1 MNVNRFATLAQPRHE
16 ATSSGSAFHWF
27 WAIIAGFSVPI
38 LIVIFGMVAALIEY
52 GELPR
57 TTASFARETGN
68 QHTVELGTYLN
79 IPVPSAFATQAP
91 FAQLTEL
98 VIIAIAISGIFCF
111 AVWMN
116 RRSSD
121 HRTREVVKN
130 LHQRL
135 LQQSLRRAESEGAA
149 AQRSRA
155 RQLISNDLPE
165 LGIGLSL
172 WHRVI
177 PRSVLML
184 GGCVVL
190 ALLVNVWL
198 AILAVI
204 SGAGL
209 WRLYSWMRSPDWLQM
224 SRFEIPKIRERLVSL
239 IGDAPMMARLQAGGL
254 ADQAFQAELDALDR
268 WVAGDDARRGRL
280 WPVLMF
286 AGSIAIALLVMGLGA
301 NILHGQQGLSLPAS
315 LVLGLALTASAFSA
329 ARLSELARQLRR
341 SSRACESIYLY
352 LQRGDDVAPSER
364 LVGLA
369 GLRES
374 VDLRDVSLQDA
385 GGKPILRDLSLSL
398 RPKSLVAVLGTDDV
412 STQSLTELLMGFG
425 RPQRGIVEID
435 GISLRDVHPQALA
448 KQVMWI
454 APDGPLWE
462 GTITENLM
470 AGLSKSVD
478 KRDMVNVLE
487 ELGIYE
493 QITRLSDG
501 LETMV
506 GPVTDLRD
514 GRSSDGLS
522 MNSRY
527 MLGIARALLHRP
539 PIVLAKE
546 PPAPTEHLSND
557 PCLKAMKTLAASGAL
572 VLVLPHRL
580 QTLRQCDRVVLL
592 NGANLVGEGGH
603 TELLNSSDLYR
614 HLNYLLF
621 NPYRHRS
628 GN

>member
-1 MNVNRFATLAQPRHE
+1 MNRFATLNPPRRE
-16 ATSSGSAFHWF
+16 AAAAGSVFHWF
-27 WAIIAGFSVPI
+27 WAILAGLTVPL
-38 LIVIFGMVAALIEY
+38 LIVIFGMVASLIDD
-52 GELPR
+52 GQLR
-57 TTASFARETGN
+57 QNGGLSIVRGLDGTIVT
-68 QHTVELGTYLN
+68 LGTYLK
-79 IPVPSAFATQAP
+79 VPLPDGFESQDRFL
-91 FAQLTEL
+91 QLSEL
-98 VIIAIAISGIFCF
+98 VLIAISISAVFCF

-121 HRTREVVKN
+121 RRTRSVLKV
-130 LHQRL
+130 LHSRL

-149 AQRSRA
+149 AQRARA
-155 RQLISNDLPE
+155 QQLIGNDLPQ
-165 LGIGLSL
+165 LAIGLSL
-172 WHRVI
+172 WYRVI

-184 GGCVVL
+184 VGSVVL

-204 SGAGL
+204 SGVVL
-209 WRLYSWMRSPDWLQM
+209 WRLYSRLRSPNWLDS
-224 SRFEIPKIRERLVSL
+224 SRFEIPKIRERLVGL

-254 ADQAFQAELDALDR
+254 ADQAFAAELDLLERRA
-268 WVAGDDARRGRL
+268 AGDDAKRGRL

-286 AGSIAIALLVMGLGA
+286 AGSILIGLLVMGLGA
-301 NILHGQQGLSLPAS
+301 NILHADQGLNLPAS
-315 LVLGLALTASAFSA
+315 LVLGLALTAAGFSA
-329 ARLSELARQLRR
+329 ARLTELARQLRR
-341 SSRACESIYLY
+341 SSRACEAVYLY
-352 LQRGDDVAPSER
+352 LQRGDEAAPSER

-374 VDLRDVSLQDA
+374 VDLRDVSLLDA
-385 GGKPILRDLSLSL
+385 TGRPILRDLSLSL
-398 RPKSLVAVLGTDDV
+398 QPKSLVALLGTDEL
-412 STQSLTELLMGFG
+412 STQSLAELLLGFG

-435 GISLRDVHPQALA
+435 GISLRDIHPQALA

-462 GTITENLM
+462 STITENLM

-487 ELGIYE
+487 QIGIYE

-501 LETMV
+501 LETLV
-506 GPVTDLRD
+506 GPVSDLRD
-514 GRSSDGLS
+514 GHSSDGLS

-546 PPAPTEHLSND
+546 PAAPTEHMSND
-557 PCLKAMKTLAASGAL
+557 PCLNAMRTLAGEGSL
-572 VLVLPHRL
+572 VLVLPRRL

-603 TELLNSSDLYR
+603 AELLASSDLYR

-628 GN
+628 GA